1 MKSFQTVLLSILSFA
16 VAGSAFAQATSP
28 LSPSASGSTGAA
40 AVVGPAE
47 AWSAKPVGAYRVTL
61 DMPGHP
67 VTMDVT
73 LKDVNGKLVANVW
86 PVGDY
91 DGHDMDTAEVKGNDL
106 VVSGQ
111 TARGFFAL
119 TLEHRGSAIS
129 GTWQLGEQKGPVSGN
144 AK

>member
-1 MKSFQTVLLSILSFA
+1 MA
-16 VAGSAFAQATSP
+16 
-28 LSPSASGSTGAA
+28 
-40 AVVGPAE
+40 GPAE
-47 AWSAKPVGAYRVTL
+47 AWGAKPVGAYRVTL

-67 VTMDVT
+67 VTMDLT

-119 TLEHRGSAIS
+119 TLEHRGGAIS
-129 GTWQLGEQKGPVSGN
+129 GTWQLADQKGPVSGN